1 MAISSRIS
9 GFYKLSRAERLQKV
23 SEMAGLTPEE
33 AAAIER
39 GYGSLDELA
48 LIAENV
54 IGAVG
59 IPLGIATNFL
69 INGKDYLIPMAS
81 EEPSVVAACSNGARM
96 VRESGGFQTNSTE
109 PIMEGQIQLVRVPD
123 PQHAAIAVL
132 GHKEELLRSANT
144 VDPILVETTGGATD
158 IVPRVVHGF
167 TGTMLIVHL
176 RVNVGDAMG
185 ANAVNRM
192 AEHIAPEI
200 QTITGG
206 QVYLRVIDNYC
217 ALRLARAWA
226 TVNKEVLGG
235 ERVVDGIIYGYDC
248 AYSDPYR
255 AVGHNKGTMNG
266 ISAVVLATGND
277 TRAMESAFHAH
288 AVKEGQYRALPIW
301 EKNASGDLSAS
312 IEIPAPVGLLGGATK
327 AHSVARAALKIL
339 GVKSSRE
346 FGEVLAA
353 VGLAQKLAAER
364 ALADEGL
371 ELGHAKS
378 RARVVAV
385 EAGARGDD
393 IEKIAKI
400 MIEEE
405 TVRADR
411 AIELLQQSKAKK

>member
-1 MAISSRIS
+1 MTISSRIS
-9 GFYKLSRAERLQKV
+9 GFYKFSRQERLQKV
-23 SEMAGLTPEE
+23 SEMVGLTKEE

-54 IGAVG
+54 IGAIG

-96 VRESGGFQTNSTE
+96 IRESGGFQASSTE
-109 PIMEGQIQLVRVPD
+109 PIMEGQIQVVGVAD
-123 PQHAAIAVL
+123 PRHAAIAIL

-144 VDPILVETTGGATD
+144 VDPILVETTGGAQD

-200 QTITGG
+200 ESITGG
-206 QVYLRVIDNYC
+206 RVYLRVIDNFC

-226 TVNKEVLGG
+226 TIKKEVLGG

-248 AYSDPYR
+248 AYSDPHR

-266 ISAVVLATGND
+266 ITAVVLATGND

-288 AVKEGQYRALPIW
+288 SIKDGQYRALPVW
-301 EKNASGDLSAS
+301 EKNANGDLSAS

-327 AHSVARAALKIL
+327 AHSVARAAVKIL

-385 EAGARGDD
+385 EAGARGDE

-400 MIEEE
+400 MIDEGK
-405 TVRADR
+405 VRADR
-411 AIELLQQSKAKK
+411 AQELVKQRQAKK